1 MYAVFRTGGK
11 QYRASKGDKLR
22 VERLD
27 AEEGATVEFDQ
38 VLLVGEGA
46 NVQLGSPLLAGGK
59 VKAKVTSQ
67 GRGKKIVVL
76 KFRRR
81 TNYKR
86 VKGHRQ
92 YFTEVEVTSISGS
105 APKKAATS
113 DAETQAPEKAAKTTT
128 KKAAKTTTKKAAK
141 TTTKK
146 AAKITAK
153 KTAKKAAK
161 KTAKKAVKKT

>member
-22 VERLD
+22 IERLD
-27 AEEGATVEFDQ
+27 AEEGATVEFDE

-46 NVQLGSPLLAGGK
+46 NVQLGSPVLSGGM
-59 VKAKVTSQ
+59 VKAKVTAQ
-67 GRGKKIVVL
+67 GRSKKVVVL

-92 YFTEVEVTSISGS
+92 HFTEVEVTSITGS
-105 APKKAATS
+105 APKKAAKP
-113 DAETQAPEKAAKTTT
+113 DVETPAPAKAAKTTA
-128 KKAAKTTTKKAAK
+128 KKAAKTTAKKTAK
-141 TTTKK
+141 TTVKK
-146 AAKITAK
+146 TAKKPAK

-161 KTAKKAVKKT
+161 KT

>member
-11 QYRASKGDKLR
+11 QYRASKGDLLR

-27 AEEGATVEFDQ
+27 AEEGATIEFDE

-46 NVQLGSPLLAGGK
+46 NIQLGSPLLSGGK

-67 GRGKKIVVL
+67 GRSKKIVVL

-92 YFTEVEVTSISGS
+92 HYTEIEVTSITGS
-105 APKKAATS
+105 VPKKAAKPAT
-113 DAETQAPEKAAKTTT
+113 ETPVPEKIARPAPKKVAKTTA
-128 KKAAKTTTKKAAK
+128 KKAAKTTV
-141 TTTKK
+141 
-146 AAKITAK
+146 K

-161 KTAKKAVKKT
+161 KTTKKTTKKS

>member
-11 QYRASKGDKLR
+11 QYRASKGDKIR

-27 AEEGATVEFDQ
+27 VEEGAAVEFDE

-67 GRGKKIVVL
+67 GRAKKIVVL

-92 YFTEVEVTSISGS
+92 HYTEVEITSISAS
-105 APKKAATS
+105 TPKTAAKP
-113 DAETQAPEKAAKTTT
+113 DVETQAPEKAAKTTT
-128 KKAAKTTTKKAAK
+128 KKATTTTTKKAA
-141 TTTKK
+141 TTTAKK
-146 AAKITAK
+146 AAKTTAK

>member
-1 MYAVFRTGGK
+1 MYVVFRTGGK
-11 QYRASKGDKLR
+11 QYRATTGDRLR

-27 AEEGATVEFDQ
+27 AEEGSTVEFDQ

-46 NVQLGSPLLAGGK
+46 DVQLGSPVLAGGR
-59 VKAKVTSQ
+59 VEAKVTSQ

-92 YFTEVEVTSISGS
+92 HYTEVEITSITAS
-105 APKKAATS
+105 APKKAAKPV
-113 DAETQAPEKAAKTTT
+113 AETTAAEKAAKMDTKKVSKKTAKKTAKKTT
-128 KKAAKTTTKKAAK
+128 KKAAKTT
-141 TTTKK
+141 
-146 AAKITAK
+146 AK
-153 KTAKKAAK
+153 KTAKKTTK
-161 KTAKKAVKKT
+161 KTTKKTKKT

>member
-11 QYRASKGDKLR
+11 QYRASKGDLLR

-27 AEEGATVEFDQ
+27 AEEGATIEFDE

-46 NVQLGSPLLAGGK
+46 NIQLGSPLLSGGK

-67 GRGKKIVVL
+67 GRSKKIVVL

-92 YFTEVEVTSISGS
+92 HYTEIEVTSITGS
-105 APKKAATS
+105 APKKAAKPAT
-113 DAETQAPEKAAKTTT
+113 ETPVPEKIARPAPKKVAKTTA
-128 KKAAKTTTKKAAK
+128 KKAAKTTV
-141 TTTKK
+141 
-146 AAKITAK
+146 K

-161 KTAKKAVKKT
+161 KATKKTTKKS

>member
-22 VERLD
+22 IERLD
-27 AEEGATVEFDQ
+27 AEEGATVEFDE

-46 NVQLGSPLLAGGK
+46 NVQLGSPILSGGK
-59 VKAKVTSQ
+59 VKAKVTAQ

-92 YFTEVEVTSISGS
+92 HFTEVEVTSITGS
-105 APKKAATS
+105 APKKAAKP
-113 DAETQAPEKAAKTTT
+113 DVETPAPAKVAKTTAKKAT
-128 KKAAKTTTKKAAK
+128 KTTVKKAAKKP
-141 TTTKK
+141 
-146 AAKITAK
+146 AK

-161 KTAKKAVKKT
+161 KT

>member
-11 QYRASKGDKLR
+11 QYRASKGDVLR

-27 AEEGATVEFDQ
+27 AEEGATIEFDE

-46 NVQLGSPLLAGGK
+46 NIQLGSPLLFGGK

-67 GRGKKIVVL
+67 GRSKKIVVL

-92 YFTEVEVTSISGS
+92 HYTEIEVTSITSS
-105 APKKAATS
+105 APKT
-113 DAETQAPEKAAKTTT
+113 AAKPATETPVSEKIARPAP
-128 KKAAKTTTKKAAK
+128 KKAAKTTV
-141 TTTKK
+141 
-146 AAKITAK
+146 K

-161 KTAKKAVKKT
+161 KTTKKTTKKS

>member
-46 NVQLGSPLLAGGK
+46 NVQLGSPFLVGGK

-67 GRGKKIVVL
+67 GRGKKVVVL

-92 YFTEVEVTSISGS
+92 HFTEVEVTSIAGS
-105 APKKAATS
+105 APKKAAKP
-113 DAETQAPEKAAKTTT
+113 DVETPAPEKAARTTT
-128 KKAAKTTTKKAAK
+128 KKAAKTTAKKTAKRTAEKTAK
-141 TTTKK
+141 TTT
-146 AAKITAK
+146 K

>member
-22 VERLD
+22 IERLD
-27 AEEGATVEFDQ
+27 AEEGATVEFDE

-46 NVQLGSPLLAGGK
+46 NVQLGSPVLSGGM
-59 VKAKVTSQ
+59 VKAKVTAQ
-67 GRGKKIVVL
+67 GRSKKVVVL

-92 YFTEVEVTSISGS
+92 HFTEVEVTSITAS
-105 APKKAATS
+105 APKKAAKPGV
-113 DAETQAPEKAAKTTT
+113 ETPAPAKAAKTTA
-128 KKAAKTTTKKAAK
+128 KKAAKTTAKKTAK
-141 TTTKK
+141 TTVKK
-146 AAKITAK
+146 TAKKPAK

-161 KTAKKAVKKT
+161 KT